1 MGNAPSVKKVGF
13 EDIQYI
19 QNNGNNG
26 IIINTLNINEQNC
39 IISSTISPNKE
50 EKVIN
55 DMLKQDLTKTIIIYG
70 RNNLDETIYQ
80 KYKDL
85 VYLGFKNVYIYPG
98 GIFEWMC
105 LQDIYGFEEFKTTT
119 KEIDILKYKPV
130 SKLNAL
136 MITNY

>member
-39 IISSTISPNKE
+39 VISSTISPNKE
-50 EKVIN
+50 EEVIN
-55 DMLKQDLTKTIIIYG
+55 DILKQDLTKTIIIYG

-85 VYLGFKNVYIYPG
+85 VSLGFKNVYIYPG

-119 KEIDILKYKPV
+119 KENDILKYKPV

>member
-39 IISSTISPNKE
+39 VISSTISPNKE

>member
-26 IIINTLNINEQNC
+26 IIINTLNIDEQNC
-39 IISSTISPNKE
+39 VISYTISPNKE

-85 VYLGFKNVYIYPG
+85 VSLGFKNVYIYPG

-119 KEIDILKYKPV
+119 KENDILKYKPV

>member
-39 IISSTISPNKE
+39 VISSTISPNKE
-50 EKVIN
+50 EKLIN

-119 KEIDILKYKPV
+119 RENDILKYKPV
-130 SKLNAL
+130 GKLNAL

>member
-39 IISSTISPNKE
+39 IISSTITPNKE

-55 DMLKQDLTKTIIIYG
+55 DMLKQDLTTTIIIYG